1 MKINIATLFPEMC
14 EAVINTS
21 IIGRAKAAGKIE
33 INIFNIRDYS
43 ENKHHNVDD
52 TPYGGGHGMVMQVEP
67 IYNCCKAIEEK
78 SDTKPFIVFT
88 TAAGKVF
95 DQKLAIKLSQKEDI
109 TIVCGHYEG
118 IDERVIEELA
128 DMEISIGDFVL
139 TGGELPALVITDA
152 VCRMID
158 GVLKSEDGFT
168 EESHFDGMLEHAQYT
183 RPFEW
188 KGRKVPEVLASGH
201 GKNIS
206 EYRKNDS
213 ILRTK
218 DKRPDLYK
226 KYIKRDMTK
235 SKTSNRKKLD
245 NTNNG
250 VENS

>member
-1 MKINIATLFPEMC
+1 MKVNIATLFPEMC
-14 EAVINTS
+14 ETVISTS
-21 IIGRAKAAGKIE
+21 IIGRARAAGKVDIQV
-33 INIFNIRDYS
+33 FNIRDYA

-52 TPYGGGHGMVMQVEP
+52 TPYGGGPGMVMQVQP
-67 IYNCCKAIEEK
+67 IYSCCKAIEET
-78 SDTKPFIVFT
+78 SEEKPFVIFT

-95 DQKLAIKLSQKEDI
+95 DQQTAIDLSRKKNI

-118 IDERVIEELA
+118 IDERVIEEIG

-168 EESHFDGMLEHAQYT
+168 DESHYNGLLEHAQYT

-188 KGRKVPEVLASGH
+188 RGRCVPEVLASGH
-201 GKNIS
+201 GKNIQ
-206 EYRKNDS
+206 EHRKNDS

-218 DKRPDLYK
+218 LKRPDLYD
-226 KYIKRDMTK
+226 KYIIKNPIVIK
-235 SKTSNRKKLD
+235 AVKKKKTR
-245 NTNNG
+245 
-250 VENS
+250 